1 MGLHCAMRL
10 CRSSILIVTCLTCA
24 SFSPSA
30 ASTARRNLT
39 ITRLEIV
46 QVSSSATT
54 TKPSTLRPGA
64 TGDEVKL
71 LQTQLKQLGHYDG
84 VIDGNYSQNTQNAVS
99 KFQKSQGLTADG
111 IAGAKTRERLQASVV
126 NHSNLM
132 GSHPNARSKAQELD
146 VFKQDWVWWL
156 LVGVGG
162 VGGFGALLY
171 LLRWFLLLE
180 KSLRAKTASARSSQ
194 ADKNKVNVPLTQ
206 LRSHADYD
214 YQEPAELCS
223 ETVVSSLKQWL
234 PVEQPTRLAK
244 VSIVDELI
252 QDLHSPDPKKR
263 RKAIWDLG
271 QQGDSRAMQPLMD
284 LLIDSDSQQR
294 SLILAA
300 LSEIGT
306 RTLKPMNR
314 ALAVSLQDESAE
326 VRQNA
331 IRDLTR
337 IYDMMAQMSQMLC
350 HALQDPNT
358 EVQETARYALSQMNR
373 IRPLPQ
379 QDSLPSL
386 LESQEDD
393 DL

>member
-1 MGLHCAMRL
+1 MRL

>member
-10 CRSSILIVTCLTCA
+10 YRSSILIVTCLTCA

-30 ASTARRNLT
+30 ASTVRRNLT
-39 ITRLEIV
+39 PIRLEIA
-46 QVSSSATT
+46 QVSSSTTT
-54 TKPSTLRPGA
+54 TKPSTLRPGT
-64 TGDEVKL
+64 TGNEVKL

-84 VIDGNYSQNTQNAVS
+84 VIDGNYSENTQESVS
-99 KFQKSQGLTADG
+99 KFQKAEGLTADG

-126 NHSNLM
+126 NQSSLM
-132 GSHPNARSKAQELD
+132 GSNPNLTPKAQELD
-146 VFKQDWVWWL
+146 VVKQDWVWWL
-156 LVGVGG
+156 LVGLGG

-171 LLRWFLLLE
+171 LVRRFLLLQNTL
-180 KSLRAKTASARSSQ
+180 KAKTASARSIQ

-206 LRSHADYD
+206 LQSHADYD
-214 YQEPAELCS
+214 YQEPAEHSS
-223 ETVVSSLKQWL
+223 ETVVSSLKELL

-244 VSIVDELI
+244 LSIVDELI
-252 QDLHSPDPKKR
+252 KDLHSPDPKQR

-306 RTLKPMNR
+306 RTLNPMNR

-337 IYDMMAQMSQMLC
+337 IYDIMAQMSQMLC

-386 LESQEDD
+386 SESQEDD
-393 DL
+393 D